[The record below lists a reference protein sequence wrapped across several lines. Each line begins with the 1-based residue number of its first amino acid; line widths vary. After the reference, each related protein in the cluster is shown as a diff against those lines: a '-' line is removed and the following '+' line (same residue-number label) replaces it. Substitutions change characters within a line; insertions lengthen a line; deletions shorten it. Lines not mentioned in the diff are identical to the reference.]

1 MAQVHEIDLSLD
13 ALQELFNQSS
23 DVRIKSE
30 EEIMGKPIIIIY
42 CKSLVDSSLLHT
54 LRMPFLKDK
63 KNLSTAFQEEKKSLE
78 EVTEDFI
85 VQEVFDGKLVLITP
99 EDDGFIYLYD
109 ISKIP
114 SRNTEESSTDIS
126 IRGPKDGFIEERITN
141 IGLIRKRLK
150 TKSLVMRDYIV
161 GDRSKTIVTLV
172 YIEDIINQ
180 EILSNIK
187 EKMEQIDIDVLTSSS
202 MLEELIVDTPASIFP
217 LVNYS
222 GRPDFVVDS
231 LNQGR
236 FALIVDGAPTVLIA
250 PSNFSYLF
258 KTPEDANVNF
268 YYATIERLLRF
279 LGFAVTLFLPG
290 FYTALITH
298 NVGQL
303 PLPLI
308 ATITVSRLGLPFPV
322 FLETL
327 IMLIMFELF
336 KEAGVRL
343 PKSVGQTVAV
353 LGGLIIG
360 DAAIRGGITSPTMLV
375 IIGITAVASFTL
387 VNQSLLGNVF
397 IIRLYI
403 LALSAFFGIFG
414 FMIGLLSIVLLLCR
428 LQSFGISYMVNF
440 LEFNM
445 KDILY
450 ILFRNPA
457 NLANKRSTSLK
468 PKDKTRIGG
477 TSS

>member
-1 MAQVHEIDLSLD
+1 MKPVHKVDLSHD
-13 ALQELFNQSS
+13 ALQNLFHHSS

-30 EEIMGKPIIIIY
+30 ETMGQSIISVY
-42 CKSLVDSSLLHT
+42 CKSLVDASLLHT
-54 LRMPFLKDK
+54 LRMPFLKEK
-63 KNLSTAFQEEKKSLE
+63 ENISTLIQEEKIPLE

-85 VQEVFDGKLVLITP
+85 IREVFDGKLVIINP
-99 EDDGFIYLYD
+99 EVDAFIFLYD
-109 ISKIP
+109 ISKFP

-126 IRGPKDGFIEERITN
+126 IRGPKDGFIEERLTN

-150 TKSLVMRDYIV
+150 TNSLVMKDYIV
-161 GDRSKTIVTLV
+161 GERSKTIVTLL
-172 YIEDIINQ
+172 YLDDIINPT
-180 EILSNIK
+180 IISNIK
-187 EKMEQIDIDVLTSSS
+187 QKLEHINIDILSSSS
-202 MLEELIVDTPASIFP
+202 MLEELIVETPSSIFP

-258 KTPEDANVNF
+258 KTPEDTNVSF
-268 YYATIERLLRF
+268 YYASIERILRF
-279 LGFAVTLFLPG
+279 IGLSVTLFLPG
-290 FYTALITH
+290 FYTALVTH

-322 FLETL
+322 FLETF

-343 PKSVGQTVAV
+343 PRAVGQTVAV

-414 FMIGLLSIVLLLCR
+414 FMVGLLSIVLLLCR
-428 LQSFGISYMVNF
+428 LQSFGVPYMVNF
-440 LEFNM
+440 LELNM
-445 KDILY
+445 KDLLFILV
-450 ILFRNPA
+450 RNPS
-457 NLANKRSTSLK
+457 NLVNKRSPALD
-468 PKDKTRIGG
+468 PQDKSRVGG
-477 TSS
+477 TS